1 MLRGEGRL
9 GRESGRYGDGADDG
23 DNGVDGE
30 FEARPRSFLAL
41 NTTEWTSDSGPKAK
55 RIISFSPWSWI
66 RRRPM
71 IFEAFSGS
79 RFWILESTILVAS
92 YVSMVLVFGGVGGR
106 FPLQPLFCFEF
117 VSTKRSENYFW
128 VWFLVTG
135 EVEESPRFSSTTTDH
150 T

>member
-9 GRESGRYGDGADDG
+9 GRESGRNGDGADDG

-71 IFEAFSGS
+71 IFKAFSGS

-92 YVSMVLVFGGVGGR
+92 YVFAYLVFGR
-106 FPLQPLFCFEF
+106 
-117 VSTKRSENYFW
+117 KRSGRKPPVFFNYHRPY
-128 VWFLVTG
+128 LTAR
-135 EVEESPRFSSTTTDH
+135 ESD
-150 T
+150 